1 MLEGSMKIYT
11 RRTALTIGSSLL
23 LAGLST
29 RSFGFSLPGSS
40 SGGGGVLSGVVGL
53 LTSDPLFNNRSIGEV
68 YVATSRVIHL
78 TTNEI
83 GKGIFS
89 AVKALEIK
97 TEKDIPAY
105 LNDLDAVE
113 MPNSFTGQVK
123 ERDAEII
130 EFASEASVQI
140 KEKLE
145 SGFSLSDEAKLELG
159 KAHTSVGVS
168 EVFQGKAAKGG
179 IKFGADFVA
188 AGDMMSVALKL
199 KDALKLDLD
208 IDAFFKALGGFATDV
223 SDLFSNVG
231 GIYEVKEA
239 IEKAEDMSGVE
250 LAKAEFLE
258 ESANSTIDSSVANDL
273 EKFAT

>member
-1 MLEGSMKIYT
+1 MKYYS
-11 RRTALTIGSSLL
+11 RRKALTITIGSSFL
-23 LAGLST
+23 LAGMST
-29 RSFGFSLPGSS
+29 KSFGFGLDSITK
-40 SGGGGVLSGVVGL
+40 GVTNIILG
-53 LTSDPLFNNRSIGEV
+53 DPLFNNRSIGEV

-130 EFASEASVQI
+130 AFSSEASGKI

-159 KAHTSVGVS
+159 KAYTSVGLS
-168 EVFQGKAAKGG
+168 EVYQGKAAKGG
-179 IKFGADFVA
+179 IKFGVDFVA

-208 IDAFFKALGGFATDV
+208 IDVFFKALGGFATDV

-239 IEKAEDMSGVE
+239 IEKAENMSGVE

-258 ESANSTIDSSVANDL
+258 ESANSTIDSSVSNDL